1 MELCPE
7 LVAKPTKDKM
17 LVCNF
22 QQQVCVLIRTD
33 SWVRR
38 LELACHAVAV
48 PTTGANGRKMSHS
61 QRRIRLAATRYFGSH
76 ITWDKTTQHWPVWV
90 KQAAGGKTQSSGAHS
105 REGAAVMAAGKDI
118 QGCRG
123 TVSLGHVLSQPE
135 PTLLHYH
142 RQPDCLTH
150 AVQNG
155 CKTECILGTQVKRI
169 LWSVETVLRD

>member
-7 LVAKPTKDKM
+7 LVAKPTKDKPATK

-61 QRRIRLAATRYFGSH
+61 QRRIRLAATLAR
-76 ITWDKTTQHWPVWV
+76 VRV
-90 KQAAGGKTQSSGAHS
+90 KQAAGGKTQRSGAHS
-105 REGAAVMAAGKDI
+105 REGAAFRAVEE
-118 QGCRG
+118 RS
-123 TVSLGHVLSQPE
+123 VSRPLSQPE

-142 RQPDCLTH
+142 RQPDCVTH
-150 AVQNG
+150 AVQDG
-155 CKTECILGTQVKRI
+155 CKTECDIGENYDASGREQPAV
-169 LWSVETVLRD
+169 SG

>member
-7 LVAKPTKDKM
+7 LVAKPTKDKPATK

-61 QRRIRLAATRYFGSH
+61 QRRIRLAATLAR
-76 ITWDKTTQHWPVWV
+76 VRV
-90 KQAAGGKTQSSGAHS
+90 KQAAGGKTQRSGAHS

-169 LWSVETVLRD
+169 LWNVETVLRD

>member
-7 LVAKPTKDKM
+7 LVAKPMKDKP

-61 QRRIRLAATRYFGSH
+61 QRRIRLAATLAR
-76 ITWDKTTQHWPVWV
+76 VRV
-90 KQAAGGKTQSSGAHS
+90 KQAAGGKTQRSGAHS
-105 REGAAVMAAGKDI
+105 REGAAVMGARAH
-118 QGCRG
+118 G
-123 TVSLGHVLSQPE
+123 TSLPPATRPTPYKMDVKPNAFSEPRSKEFCGVWRLS
-135 PTLLHYH
+135 
-142 RQPDCLTH
+142 
-150 AVQNG
+150 
-155 CKTECILGTQVKRI
+155 
-169 LWSVETVLRD
+169 

>member
-1 MELCPE
+1 M
-7 LVAKPTKDKM
+7 
-17 LVCNF
+17 
-22 QQQVCVLIRTD
+22 LIRTD
-33 SWVRR
+33 SWVQK

-61 QRRIRLAATRYFGSH
+61 QRRIRLAATLAR
-76 ITWDKTTQHWPVWV
+76 VRV

-123 TVSLGHVLSQPE
+123 TVRLGYVLSQPE
-135 PTLLHYH
+135 PTLLYYH

-150 AVQNG
+150 GVQNG

-169 LWSVETVLRD
+169 LWSVETVLRV

>member
-7 LVAKPTKDKM
+7 LVAKPTKDKPATK

-61 QRRIRLAATRYFGSH
+61 QRRIRLAATLAR
-76 ITWDKTTQHWPVWV
+76 VRV
-90 KQAAGGKTQSSGAHS
+90 KQAAGGKTQRSGAHS

-123 TVSLGHVLSQPE
+123 E

-150 AVQNG
+150 GVQNG

>member
-1 MELCPE
+1 M
-7 LVAKPTKDKM
+7 
-17 LVCNF
+17 
-22 QQQVCVLIRTD
+22 LIRTD

-48 PTTGANGRKMSHS
+48 PTTGANGRKHS
-61 QRRIRLAATRYFGSH
+61 QRRIRPAATLVRVRV
-76 ITWDKTTQHWPVWV
+76 Q
-90 KQAAGGKTQSSGAHS
+90 QAAGGKTQRSGAHS

-150 AVQNG
+150 AVHNG

>member
-1 MELCPE
+1 MELGPE
-7 LVAKPTKDKM
+7 LVAKPTKDKPATK

-76 ITWDKTTQHWPVWV
+76 ITWDKTTQHWPMLV
-90 KQAAGGKTQSSGAHS
+90 KQAARGGEAGSQLDTIETQGSNAHS
-105 REGAAVMAAGKDI
+105 REGAAVMAAGKAELEE
-118 QGCRG
+118 R
-123 TVSLGHVLSQPE
+123 
-135 PTLLHYH
+135 
-142 RQPDCLTH
+142 
-150 AVQNG
+150 
-155 CKTECILGTQVKRI
+155 
-169 LWSVETVLRD
+169 SV